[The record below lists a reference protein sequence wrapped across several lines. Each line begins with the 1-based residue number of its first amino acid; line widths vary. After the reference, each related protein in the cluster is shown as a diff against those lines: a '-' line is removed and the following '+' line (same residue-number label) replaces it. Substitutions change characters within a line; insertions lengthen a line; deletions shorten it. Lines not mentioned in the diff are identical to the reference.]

1 MQSLRRNQ
9 PISMDMEER
18 AERLTR
24 SAGSTAEAAER
35 RRSPRQAY
43 SAGAWVSPEAGVRGG
58 DHQVTVFDL
67 SLHGVGF
74 SSNEAFRPDA
84 IHWMVLGVS
93 GLRASSRIRII
104 ACRPNDNGTYVCGA
118 EFF

>member
-1 MQSLRRNQ
+1 M
-9 PISMDMEER
+9 IMEAR
-18 AERLTR
+18 AERLNQSGT
-24 SAGSTAEAAER
+24 STTEAAER

-43 SAGAWVSPEAGVRGG
+43 SAGAWVSPEAGVRGK

-74 SSNEAFRPDA
+74 SSNESFRPDA
-84 IHWMVLGVS
+84 VHWMVLGVS
-93 GLRASSRIRII
+93 GLRASSRIRIVG
-104 ACRPNDNGTYVCGA
+104 CRPNDNGTYVCGA